1 MYFTCLFYQR
11 ILPPLIKCVLII
23 SFKHNSLA
31 AHVCSPHKL
40 HDDNNNN
47 NNNNNDNNKIDS
59 KTDRKTLKL
68 CGLKNLVRNM
78 RP

>member
-1 MYFTCLFYQR
+1 MYFTYLFYQR

-40 HDDNNNN
+40 HDNNGSNNDNNDNDN
-47 NNNNNDNNKIDS
+47 IHDNDDDDNNNDNNNNIIIII
-59 KTDRKTLKL
+59 
-68 CGLKNLVRNM
+68 
-78 RP
+78 

>member
-1 MYFTCLFYQR
+1 M
-11 ILPPLIKCVLII
+11 LII

-40 HDDNNNN
+40 HDSNGSNNDNNDNDNINNNNDDNNNN
-47 NNNNNDNNKIDS
+47 NNNNNNKIDS

-68 CGLKNLVRNM
+68 YGLKNFVRNM

>member
-1 MYFTCLFYQR
+1 M
-11 ILPPLIKCVLII
+11 LII

-47 NNNNNDNNKIDS
+47 NNNNNNDNNNDNNKIDS

>member
-40 HDDNNNN
+40 HDNNGSNNDNDNDNIHDNDDDNNND
-47 NNNNNDNNKIDS
+47 DNNIIII
-59 KTDRKTLKL
+59 
-68 CGLKNLVRNM
+68 
-78 RP
+78 

>member
-11 ILPPLIKCVLII
+11 ILPPLIKFVLII

-40 HDDNNNN
+40 HDNNGSNNDNDNDNIHDNDDDNNND
-47 NNNNNDNNKIDS
+47 DNNIIII
-59 KTDRKTLKL
+59 
-68 CGLKNLVRNM
+68 
-78 RP
+78 

>member
-40 HDDNNNN
+40 HDNNGSNNDNDNDNIHDN
-47 NNNNNDNNKIDS
+47 DDDNNNDNNNIIII
-59 KTDRKTLKL
+59 
-68 CGLKNLVRNM
+68 
-78 RP
+78 